1 MMSAMKA
8 ILFAALVFPV
18 ALSTSVLGAD
28 AGWGALELLGSR
40 AEPGTKSQLTFVSER
55 SFSRDTLDTDVFV
68 VRGAKPGPTLCLI
81 AAVHGDEI
89 NGVEIARYSYA
100 ESDPATLSGTL
111 ISIPIVNV
119 WGFRSGNRMLPDRRD
134 LNRGF
139 PGNRTGSTAS
149 QIAFNLFDRVIR
161 HCEFLV
167 DLHTGSNDRSNLP
180 QIRVDLDNEGARGL
194 ALAFNVGVVLGGSGP
209 LGSLR
214 RSAVDAGI
222 PAIIYESG
230 GPNRFEKHEIAQGIA
245 GVQSVMKHRRMLEG
259 APPRPDPQ
267 RIYRNTSWVR
277 SPEGGIF
284 LTERRLGEKIAHGDL
299 LGTVTDPHSN
309 ERVEILAPFPGT
321 LIGMANPK
329 VVLPGFALFHLGR
342 SGEVFVPEPR
352 TPADQDL
359 EPDSE

>member
-1 MMSAMKA
+1 MKT
-8 ILFAALVFPV
+8 IRFAAFVV
-18 ALSTSVLGAD
+18 CVVLSSSSLGWAD
-28 AGWGALELLGSR
+28 EWGALELLGAR
-40 AEPGTKSQLTFVSER
+40 IEPGTKSQLTFVAER
-55 SFSRDTLDTDVFV
+55 SFSRDNLDADVFV
-68 VRGAKPGPTLCLI
+68 VRGTKPGPTLCLI

-89 NGVEIARYSYA
+89 NGVEIARHSYA
-100 ESDPATLSGTL
+100 GSDPATLSGTL

-149 QIAFNLFDRVIR
+149 RIAFNLFDRVIR

-180 QIRVDLDNEGARGL
+180 QIRADLDNEGARGL

-230 GPNRFEKHEIAQGIA
+230 GPNRFEKLEIAQGIA
-245 GVQSVMKHRRMLEG
+245 GVRSVMKHLRMLEG
-259 APPRPDPQ
+259 APSTPDPQ

-277 SPEGGIF
+277 SPGGGIF
-284 LTERRLGEKIAHGDL
+284 LTERRLGEKIALGDL
-299 LGTVTDPHSN
+299 LGTVTDPHSSVQ
-309 ERVEILAPFPGT
+309 VEILAPFPGT

-329 VVLPGFALFHLGR
+329 VVLPGFGLFHLGR
-342 SGEVFVPEPR
+342 SGEVIAPEPR

-359 EPDSE
+359 EADGE

>member
-1 MMSAMKA
+1 MKT
-8 ILFAALVFPV
+8 ILFAALVVPV
-18 ALSTSVLGAD
+18 VLSTSSLAS
-28 AGWGALELLGSR
+28 AAEWGALELLGGR
-40 AEPGTKSQLTFVSER
+40 TEPGTKSQLTFVAQR

-89 NGVEIARYSYA
+89 NGVEIARHSSA

-149 QIAFNLFDRVIR
+149 QTAFNLFDRVIR

-245 GVQSVMKHRRMLEG
+245 GVQSVMKHLRMLEG
-259 APPRPDPQ
+259 APPKPDPQ

-277 SPEGGIF
+277 SPGGGIF
-284 LTERRLGEKIAHGDL
+284 LTERSLGEEIAQGDL
-299 LGTVTDPHSN
+299 LGTVTDPHSSV
-309 ERVEILAPFPGT
+309 RVEILAPFPGT
-321 LIGMANPK
+321 LIGMANPT
-329 VVLPGFALFHLGR
+329 VVLPGFGLFHLGR
-342 SGEVFVPEPR
+342 SGEVIAPEPR
-352 TPADQDL
+352 TPTDQDL
-359 EPDSE
+359 EPDGE

>member
-1 MMSAMKA
+1 MKN
-8 ILFAALVFPV
+8 ILFAALVVPV
-18 ALSTSVLGAD
+18 LLSMASPGSA
-28 AGWGALELLGSR
+28 AEWGALELLGSR
-40 AEPGTKSQLTFVSER
+40 VEPGTKAQLTFVAER
-55 SFSRDTLDTDVFV
+55 SFSRDNLDADVFV
-68 VRGAKPGPTLCLI
+68 ARGTKPGPTLCLI

-89 NGVEIARYSYA
+89 NGVEIARHSFA
-100 ESDPATLSGTL
+100 ETDPAALSGTL
-111 ISIPIVNV
+111 VSVPIVNV

-149 QIAFNLFDRVIR
+149 RIAFNLFERTVR
-161 HCEFLV
+161 HCDFLI
-167 DLHTGSNDRSNLP
+167 DLHTGSNDRSNQP
-180 QIRVDLDNEGARGL
+180 QVRVDLDSERAREL

-230 GPNRFEKHEIAQGIA
+230 GPNRFEQHEIAQGIT
-245 GVQSVMKHRRMLEG
+245 GVRSVMRYLRMLEG
-259 APPRPDPQ
+259 APPRLDPQ

-277 SPEGGIF
+277 SPGGGIF
-284 LTERRLGEKIAHGDL
+284 LTDRRLGEKIAKGDL
-299 LGTVTDPHSN
+299 LGTVTDPHSSA
-309 ERVEILAPFPGT
+309 RVEILAPFPGT

-329 VVLPGFALFHLGR
+329 VVLPGFGLFHLGR
-342 SGEVFVPEPR
+342 SGEVLAPESP

-359 EPDSE
+359 EPEGE